1 MKFQFKYLFLIF
13 ILLLGSSCNNTNYKK
28 VDNLET
34 SSKSINTV
42 NYSINDKF
50 NTSQINCILIG
61 KFIDRTDIS
70 KFKDLN
76 KGDIIRKAIYGLVSV
91 KNYDLIKI
99 SEVDKNIDTLSN
111 QNLLKYYNCDAIIT
125 GKILKFQN
133 NDFISYSNTTVEL
146 ILNLT
151 DKRDEILWSSHYS
164 GSNSDGSIPFSPV
177 SLITG
182 IFQVALNDK
191 NETALQVVDMV
202 TRKIIVS
209 LPEKEIILK
218 NQFASIEQNK
228 GNLINIDQDIKRLFD
243 NEEYEKASL
252 ALSKKIS
259 LDENNPVNY
268 FLASKSY
275 FFQGNY
281 EQSIHFGLEASSKGM
296 NTSDN
301 FSILG
306 ISYLK
311 LNNLKLSYASFFKA
325 LNLETNSSITNFNYA
340 LINEIL
346 NYDVVAAEHY
356 YLSGIASIKEENFTR
371 IYKSLVSL
379 QRLSD
384 KNKNIYETY
393 VNLNNKILIFL
404 NNRN

>member
-76 KGDIIRKAIYGLVSV
+76 KTKIIRKAIYGLVSV

-99 SEVDKNIDTLSN
+99 SEIDKNIDTLSN

-125 GKILKFQN
+125 GEILKFQN
-133 NDFISYSNTTVEL
+133 NDFISYSNTSVEL

-218 NQFASIEQNK
+218 NQFASVNENK
-228 GNLINIDQDIKRLFD
+228 ENLNNASKDIKRLLD

-252 ALSKKIS
+252 ELSKEIS
-259 LDENNPVNY
+259 LGRDNPVNY
-268 FLASKSY
+268 YLASKSY
-275 FFQGNY
+275 FLQGNY
-281 EQSIHFGLEASSKGM
+281 EKSIDFSLEASSKGL

-311 LNNLKLSYASFFKA
+311 LNKIELSYASFFKS
-325 LNLETNSSITNFNYA
+325 LNLDPNSSITNFNYA
-340 LINEIL
+340 LINEVL
-346 NYDVVAAEHY
+346 NYNILAAEHY
-356 YLSGIASIKEENFTR
+356 YLSGLASIEEENYIR
-371 IYKSLVSL
+371 IYKSLESL
-379 QRLSD
+379 KRLSV
-384 KNKNIYETY
+384 KNTKIYGIFIK
-393 VNLNNKILIFL
+393 LNNKILNFL

>member
-13 ILLLGSSCNNTNYKK
+13 ILLLSSSCNNTNYKK

-34 SSKSINTV
+34 SRKSINTV

-76 KGDIIRKAIYGLVSV
+76 KADIIRKAIYGLVSV

-99 SEVDKNIDTLSN
+99 SEIDKNIDTLSK

-125 GKILKFQN
+125 GEILKFQN

-218 NQFASIEQNK
+218 NQFASIEQIK
-228 GNLINIDQDIKRLFD
+228 GNFININQDIKRLFD

-281 EQSIHFGLEASSKGM
+281 EQSIHFGLEAYSKGL

-306 ISYLK
+306 VSYLK

-346 NYDVVAAEHY
+346 NYDIVAAEHY
-356 YLSGIASIKEENFTR
+356 YLSGLASIKEENYTR

-404 NNRN
+404 NNIN

>member
-1 MKFQFKYLFLIF
+1 MKFQFKYLLLIF
-13 ILLLGSSCNNTNYKK
+13 ILLLSSSCNNTNYKK

-34 SSKSINTV
+34 STKSINTV
-42 NYSINDKF
+42 NYSINEKF
-50 NTSQINCILIG
+50 NNSQINCILIG
-61 KFIDRTDIS
+61 KFIDKTDIY

-76 KGDIIRKAIYGLVSV
+76 KAEIIRKAIYGLVSV

-99 SEVDKNIDTLSN
+99 SEIDKNIDTLSN

-125 GKILKFQN
+125 GEILKFQN

-151 DKRDEILWSSHYS
+151 DKRNEILWSSHYS
-164 GSNSDGSIPFSPV
+164 GSNGDGSIPFSPV

-228 GNLINIDQDIKRLFD
+228 GNFININQDIKRLFD

-281 EQSIHFGLEASSKGM
+281 EQSIHFGLEAYSKGL

-306 ISYLK
+306 VSYLK

-356 YLSGIASIKEENFTR
+356 YLSGLASIKEENYTR

>member
-76 KGDIIRKAIYGLVSV
+76 KAEIIRKAIYGLVSV

-99 SEVDKNIDTLSN
+99 SEIDKNIDSLSN

-125 GKILKFQN
+125 GEILKFQN

-164 GSNSDGSIPFSPV
+164 GSNGDGSIPFSPV

-228 GNLINIDQDIKRLFD
+228 GNFININQDIKRLFD
-243 NEEYEKASL
+243 NEEYEKVSL

-268 FLASKSY
+268 FL
-275 FFQGNY
+275 Q
-281 EQSIHFGLEASSKGM
+281 
-296 NTSDN
+296 
-301 FSILG
+301 
-306 ISYLK
+306 
-311 LNNLKLSYASFFKA
+311 
-325 LNLETNSSITNFNYA
+325 
-340 LINEIL
+340 
-346 NYDVVAAEHY
+346 
-356 YLSGIASIKEENFTR
+356 
-371 IYKSLVSL
+371 
-379 QRLSD
+379 
-384 KNKNIYETY
+384 
-393 VNLNNKILIFL
+393 
-404 NNRN
+404 

>member
-34 SSKSINTV
+34 STKSINTV
-42 NYSINDKF
+42 NYSINEKF
-50 NTSQINCILIG
+50 HTSQINCILIG

>member
-34 SSKSINTV
+34 SRKNINTV
-42 NYSINDKF
+42 NFSINDKF

-76 KGDIIRKAIYGLVSV
+76 KAEIIRKAIYGLVSV

-99 SEVDKNIDTLSN
+99 SEIDKNIETLSN

-125 GKILKFQN
+125 GEILKFQN

-228 GNLINIDQDIKRLFD
+228 GNFININQDIKRLFD

-275 FFQGNY
+275 FLQGNY
-281 EQSIHFGLEASSKGM
+281 ERSIHFGLEASSKGM

-306 ISYLK
+306 VSYLK

-356 YLSGIASIKEENFTR
+356 YLSGLASIKEENYTR

-379 QRLSD
+379 QRLSN

-393 VNLNNKILIFL
+393 VKLNNKILIFL

>member
-34 SSKSINTV
+34 SRKSINTV

-61 KFIDRTDIS
+61 KFVDRTDIS

-76 KGDIIRKAIYGLVSV
+76 KADIIRKAIYGLVSV

-99 SEVDKNIDTLSN
+99 SEIDKNIDTLSK

-125 GKILKFQN
+125 GEILKFQN

-164 GSNSDGSIPFSPV
+164 GSNGDGSIPFSPV

-228 GNLINIDQDIKRLFD
+228 GNFININQDIKRLFD

-306 ISYLK
+306 VSYLK

-325 LNLETNSSITNFNYA
+325 LNLETKSSITNFNYA

-356 YLSGIASIKEENFTR
+356 YLSGLASIKEENYTR

-393 VNLNNKILIFL
+393 VNLNNEILNFL